1 MIRIAEFFQPDQ
13 ESLIRLV
20 KQCGVNDVVGSM
32 DWSEGLEVPK
42 ERLPWSMDKLA
53 TQKKRYEETGFYL
66 AALENRPPMEKVK
79 LGIEGRDQEIEQVI
93 ELISN
98 MGKLEIPV
106 WCYEWMPIFNWIR
119 TTTNLPSRGGALV
132 TQFRLEDVT
141 DPYENE
147 YSLTEEKLWDNL
159 KYFLDAVVPEA
170 ESAGVKLAMHPD
182 DPPIPL
188 VKGTPRIMYSI
199 DNFQQLLD
207 LHPSEMSGIAL
218 CQGNFTL
225 MTDDLPGAIRKF
237 GKQQKIFF
245 VHFRDVQG
253 QATDFVETFHD
264 DGKTDMVACM
274 QAYKEVGYN
283 GICRPDHVPTMG
295 EDSNQNFGYS
305 EIGRLFAIGY
315 LKGLRQAVYARANS
329 I

>member
-1 MIRIAEFFQPDQ
+1 MIRIAEFFQPNQ

-20 KQCGVNDVVGSM
+20 KQCGVTDVVGAM
-32 DWSEGLEVPK
+32 DWSEGLGVPRK
-42 ERLPWSMDKLA
+42 RLPWSLDKLA
-53 TQKKRYEETGFYL
+53 AQKKRYEETGFYL

-79 LGIEGRDQEIEQVI
+79 LGIEGRDQEIQQVI
-93 ELISN
+93 ELIRN

-147 YSLTEEKLWDNL
+147 YGLTEEKLWNNL
-159 KYFLDAVVPEA
+159 KYFLDAVVSEA
-170 ESAGVKLAMHPD
+170 EEAGVKLAMHPD

-199 DNFQQLLD
+199 DNFQRLLD

-225 MTDDLPGAIRKF
+225 MTDDLPGVIRKF
-237 GKQQKIFF
+237 GRQQKIFF

-274 QAYKEVGYN
+274 QAYKEVGYD

-315 LKGLRQAVYARANS
+315 LKGLRQAVYA
-329 I
+329 

>member
-20 KQCGVNDVVGSM
+20 KQCGVTDVVGAM

-79 LGIEGRDQEIEQVI
+79 LGIEGRDREIEQVI

-207 LHPSEMSGIAL
+207 LYPSEMSGIAL

-315 LKGLRQAVYARANS
+315 LKGLRQAVYA
-329 I
+329 

>member
-20 KQCGVNDVVGSM
+20 KQCGVTDVVGAM

-42 ERLPWSMDKLA
+42 ERLPWSLDKLA
-53 TQKKRYEETGFYL
+53 VQKKRYEETGFYL

-93 ELISN
+93 ELIRN

-147 YSLTEEKLWDNL
+147 YGLTEEKLWDNL

-182 DPPIPL
+182 DPPIRL

-199 DNFQQLLD
+199 DNFQRLLD

-225 MTDDLPGAIRKF
+225 MTDDLPGVIRKF

-305 EIGRLFAIGY
+305 
-315 LKGLRQAVYARANS
+315 
-329 I
+329 

>member
-20 KQCGVNDVVGSM
+20 KQCGVTDVVGAM

-42 ERLPWSMDKLA
+42 ERLPWSLDKLA
-53 TQKKRYEETGFYL
+53 AQKKRYEKTGFYL

-93 ELISN
+93 ELIRN

-119 TTTNLPSRGGALV
+119 TTINLPSRGGALV

-147 YSLTEEKLWDNL
+147 YGLTEKKLWDNL
-159 KYFLDAVVPEA
+159 KYFLDSVVPEA
-170 ESAGVKLAMHPD
+170 DSAGVKLAMHPD
-182 DPPIPL
+182 DPPIRL

-199 DNFQQLLD
+199 DNFQRLLD

-225 MTDDLPGAIRKF
+225 MTDDLPGVIRKF

-274 QAYKEVGYN
+274 QAYKEVGYD

-315 LKGLRQAVYARANS
+315 LKGLRQAVYA
-329 I
+329 

>member
-13 ESLIRLV
+13 ESLILLV
-20 KQCGVNDVVGSM
+20 KQCGVTDVVGAM

-42 ERLPWSMDKLA
+42 ERLPWSLDKLA
-53 TQKKRYEETGFYL
+53 AHKKRYEETGFYL

-93 ELISN
+93 ELIRN

-147 YSLTEEKLWDNL
+147 YGLTEEKLWDNL
-159 KYFLDAVVPEA
+159 KYFLDSVVPEA

-182 DPPIPL
+182 DPPIRL

-199 DNFQQLLD
+199 DNFQRLLD

-225 MTDDLPGAIRKF
+225 MTDDLPGVIRKF

-274 QAYKEVGYN
+274 QAYKEVGYD

-315 LKGLRQAVYARANS
+315 LKGLRQAVYA
-329 I
+329 

>member
-20 KQCGVNDVVGSM
+20 KQCGVTDVVGAM

-42 ERLPWSMDKLA
+42 ERLPWSLDKLA
-53 TQKKRYEETGFYL
+53 AQKKRYEETGFYP

-93 ELISN
+93 ELIRN

-147 YSLTEEKLWDNL
+147 YGLTEEKLWDNL

-170 ESAGVKLAMHPD
+170 EEAGVKLAMHPD
-182 DPPIPL
+182 DPPIRL

-199 DNFQQLLD
+199 DNFQRLLD

-225 MTDDLPGAIRKF
+225 MTDDLPGVIRKF

-315 LKGLRQAVYARANS
+315 LKGLRQAVYA
-329 I
+329 

>member
-315 LKGLRQAVYARANS
+315 LKGLRQAVYA
-329 I
+329 

>member
-79 LGIEGRDQEIEQVI
+79 LGIEGRDREIEQVI

-147 YSLTEEKLWDNL
+147 YGLTEEKLWDNL

-315 LKGLRQAVYARANS
+315 LKGLRQAVYA
-329 I
+329 

>member
-20 KQCGVNDVVGSM
+20 KQCGVTDVVGAM

-42 ERLPWSMDKLA
+42 ERLPWSLDKLA
-53 TQKKRYEETGFYL
+53 VQKKRYEETGFYL

-93 ELISN
+93 ELIRN

-147 YSLTEEKLWDNL
+147 YGLTEEKLWDNL
-159 KYFLDAVVPEA
+159 KYFLAAVVPEA

-182 DPPIPL
+182 DPPIRL

-199 DNFQQLLD
+199 DNFQRLLD

-225 MTDDLPGAIRKF
+225 MTDDLPGVIRKF

-315 LKGLRQAVYARANS
+315 LKGLRQAVYA
-329 I
+329 

>member
-79 LGIEGRDQEIEQVI
+79 LGIEGRDREIEQVI

-147 YSLTEEKLWDNL
+147 YSLTKEKLWDNL

-315 LKGLRQAVYARANS
+315 LKGLRQAVYA
-329 I
+329 

>member
-79 LGIEGRDQEIEQVI
+79 LGIEGRDREIEQVI

-207 LHPSEMSGIAL
+207 LYPSEMSGIAL

-315 LKGLRQAVYARANS
+315 LKGLRQAVYA
-329 I
+329 

>member
-1 MIRIAEFFQPDQ
+1 MIRIAEFFQPNQ

-20 KQCGVNDVVGSM
+20 KQCGVTDVVGAM
-32 DWSEGLEVPK
+32 DWSEGLGVPR
-42 ERLPWSMDKLA
+42 ERLPWSLDKLA
-53 TQKKRYEETGFYL
+53 AQKKRYEETGFYL

-93 ELISN
+93 ELIHN

-147 YSLTEEKLWDNL
+147 YGLTEEKLWNNL
-159 KYFLDAVVPEA
+159 KYFLDAVVSEA
-170 ESAGVKLAMHPD
+170 EEAGVKLAMHPD

-199 DNFQQLLD
+199 DNFQRLLD

-225 MTDDLPGAIRKF
+225 MTDDLPGVIRKF
-237 GKQQKIFF
+237 GRQQKIFF

-274 QAYKEVGYN
+274 QAYKEVGYD

-315 LKGLRQAVYARANS
+315 LKGLRQAVYA
-329 I
+329 

>member
-13 ESLIRLV
+13 ESLIQLV
-20 KQCGVNDVVGSM
+20 KQCGVTDVVGSM

-79 LGIEGRDQEIEQVI
+79 LGIEGRDREIEQVI

-315 LKGLRQAVYARANS
+315 LKGLRQAVYA
-329 I
+329 

>member
-79 LGIEGRDQEIEQVI
+79 LGIEGRDQEIEQVL

-159 KYFLDAVVPEA
+159 EYFLDAVVPEA

-182 DPPIPL
+182 APPIPL

-199 DNFQQLLD
+199 DNFQRLLD

-225 MTDDLPGAIRKF
+225 MTDDLPGVIRKF

-315 LKGLRQAVYARANS
+315 LKGLRQAVYA
-329 I
+329 

>member
-79 LGIEGRDQEIEQVI
+79 LGIEGRDREIEQVI

-295 EDSNQNFGYS
+295 DDSNQNFGYS

-315 LKGLRQAVYARANS
+315 LKGLRQAVYA
-329 I
+329 

>member
-225 MTDDLPGAIRKF
+225 MTDDLPGVIRKF

-315 LKGLRQAVYARANS
+315 LKGLRQAVYA
-329 I
+329 

>member
-42 ERLPWSMDKLA
+42 ERLPWSMNKLA

-315 LKGLRQAVYARANS
+315 LKGLRQAVYA
-329 I
+329 

>member
-1 MIRIAEFFQPDQ
+1 MIRIAEFFQPNQ

-20 KQCGVNDVVGSM
+20 RQCGVTDVVGAM

-42 ERLPWSMDKLA
+42 ERLPWSLDKLA
-53 TQKKRYEETGFYL
+53 AQKQRYEETGFYL

-93 ELISN
+93 ELIRN

-147 YSLTEEKLWDNL
+147 YGLTEEKLWDNL

-199 DNFQQLLD
+199 DNFQRLLD

-225 MTDDLPGAIRKF
+225 MTDDLPGVIRKF
-237 GKQQKIFF
+237 GRQQKIFF

-274 QAYKEVGYN
+274 QAYKEVGYD

-315 LKGLRQAVYARANS
+315 LKGLRQAVYA
-329 I
+329 

>member
-32 DWSEGLEVPK
+32 DWGEGLEVPK

-315 LKGLRQAVYARANS
+315 LKGLRQAVYA
-329 I
+329 

>member
-42 ERLPWSMDKLA
+42 ERLPWSMNKLA

-79 LGIEGRDQEIEQVI
+79 LGIEGRDREIEQVI

-315 LKGLRQAVYARANS
+315 LKGLRQAVYA
-329 I
+329 

>member
-20 KQCGVNDVVGSM
+20 KQCGVTDVVGAM
-32 DWSEGLEVPK
+32 DWSEGLGVPR
-42 ERLPWSMDKLA
+42 ERLPWSLDKLA
-53 TQKKRYEETGFYL
+53 AQKQRYEETGFYL
-66 AALENRPPMEKVK
+66 AAIENRPPMEKVK

-93 ELISN
+93 ELIRN

-147 YSLTEEKLWDNL
+147 YGLTEEKLWDNL
-159 KYFLDAVVPEA
+159 KYFLDAVVQEA

-199 DNFQQLLD
+199 DNFQRLLD

-225 MTDDLPGAIRKF
+225 MTDDLPGVIRKF
-237 GKQQKIFF
+237 GRQQKIFF

-274 QAYKEVGYN
+274 QAYKEVGYD

-315 LKGLRQAVYARANS
+315 LKGLRQAVYA
-329 I
+329 

>member
-20 KQCGVNDVVGSM
+20 RQCGVNDVVGSM

-79 LGIEGRDQEIEQVI
+79 LGIEGRDREIEQVI

-315 LKGLRQAVYARANS
+315 LKGLRQAVYA
-329 I
+329 

>member
-1 MIRIAEFFQPDQ
+1 MIRIAEFFQPNQ

-20 KQCGVNDVVGSM
+20 KQCGVTDVVGAM

-42 ERLPWSMDKLA
+42 ERLPWSLDKLA
-53 TQKKRYEETGFYL
+53 AQKKRYEETGFYL

-93 ELISN
+93 ELIRN

-147 YSLTEEKLWDNL
+147 YGLTEEKLWNNL

-182 DPPIPL
+182 DPPIPM

-199 DNFQQLLD
+199 DNFQRLLD

-225 MTDDLPGAIRKF
+225 MTDDLPGVIRKF
-237 GKQQKIFF
+237 GRQQKIFF

-253 QATDFVETFHD
+253 QATD
-264 DGKTDMVACM
+264 
-274 QAYKEVGYN
+274 
-283 GICRPDHVPTMG
+283 
-295 EDSNQNFGYS
+295 
-305 EIGRLFAIGY
+305 
-315 LKGLRQAVYARANS
+315 
-329 I
+329 

>member
-79 LGIEGRDQEIEQVI
+79 LGIEGRDREIEQVI

-159 KYFLDAVVPEA
+159 KYFLGAVVPEA

-315 LKGLRQAVYARANS
+315 LKGLRQAVYA
-329 I
+329 

>member
-93 ELISN
+93 ELIGN

-315 LKGLRQAVYARANS
+315 LKGLRQAVYA
-329 I
+329 

>member
-1 MIRIAEFFQPDQ
+1 MIRIAEFFQPNQ
-13 ESLIRLV
+13 ESLIQLV
-20 KQCGVNDVVGSM
+20 KQCGVTDVVGAM

-42 ERLPWSMDKLA
+42 ERLPWSLDKLA
-53 TQKKRYEETGFYL
+53 AQKKRYEETGFYL

-93 ELISN
+93 ELIRN

-147 YSLTEEKLWDNL
+147 YGLTEEKLWNNL
-159 KYFLDAVVPEA
+159 KYFLDAVVSEA
-170 ESAGVKLAMHPD
+170 EEAGVKLAMHPD

-199 DNFQQLLD
+199 DNFQRLLD

-225 MTDDLPGAIRKF
+225 MTDDLPGVIRKF
-237 GKQQKIFF
+237 GRQQKIFF

-274 QAYKEVGYN
+274 QAYKEVGYD

-315 LKGLRQAVYARANS
+315 LKGLRQAVYA
-329 I
+329 

>member
-1 MIRIAEFFQPDQ
+1 VEPEMIRIAEFFQPDQ

-20 KQCGVNDVVGSM
+20 KQCGVTDVVGAM

-42 ERLPWSMDKLA
+42 ERLPWSLDKLA
-53 TQKKRYEETGFYL
+53 VQKKRYEETGFYL

-93 ELISN
+93 ELIRN

-147 YSLTEEKLWDNL
+147 YGLTEEKLWDNL

-170 ESAGVKLAMHPD
+170 EEAGVKLAMHPD
-182 DPPIPL
+182 DPPIRL

-199 DNFQQLLD
+199 DNFQRLLD

-225 MTDDLPGAIRKF
+225 MTDDLPGVIRKF

-315 LKGLRQAVYARANS
+315 LKGLRQAVYA
-329 I
+329 

>member
-79 LGIEGRDQEIEQVI
+79 LGIEGRDQEIEQVL

-159 KYFLDAVVPEA
+159 EYFLDAVVPEA

-225 MTDDLPGAIRKF
+225 MTDDLPGVIRKF

-315 LKGLRQAVYARANS
+315 LKGLRQAVYA
-329 I
+329 